1 MQRSSARIGVVVTWI
16 AAEAYQVFFGAF
28 TSLQLG
34 APGIGD
40 RASWAP
46 NLLVTEAFTILPI
59 AFLLALWGAPVGRT
73 IALAGAAVMLAVDL
87 VAAVAL
93 GRWLSESVMFFLLVA
108 PPALLLAWSANRM
121 RRASVRGDG
130 VTS

>member
-59 AFLLALWGAPVGRT
+59 AFLLALWGTPASRR
-73 IALAGAAVMLAVDL
+73 IALAGAAVMLVVDL
-87 VAAVAL
+87 AAAATL
-93 GRWLSESVMFFLLVA
+93 GRWLSESVVFFLLVA
-108 PPALLLAWSANRM
+108 PPAVLLARSANRM
-121 RRASVRGDG
+121 RQASASNGG
-130 VTS
+130 ATS